1 MAGAGTILLACY
13 GALIKARAESLL
25 KDLTTLK
32 LGTSTGTEAGQ
43 FAEKHKKLLR
53 QVTDECN
60 DDDCS
65 RTFSVQNKWL
75 SALRIEPPAEFEAY
89 VSVKNGT
96 VDSIR
101 AYLFRS
107 MPIFATFNA
116 SAGMVD
122 EYFEYPRQVSSHGH
136 YYFPTPVG
144 KPYLRVVLDSHAS
157 PIQRQHAFDF
167 SFRCL
172 VKPGGGCD
180 LPCDYLPSAWEDW
193 KESLRDT
200 PLWPKVFND
209 AYPKNARCRP

>member
-1 MAGAGTILLACY
+1 MGLTQSLA
-13 GALIKARAESLL
+13 
-25 KDLTTLK
+25 
-32 LGTSTGTEAGQ
+32 
-43 FAEKHKKLLR
+43 KLL
-53 QVTDECN
+53 
-60 DDDCS
+60 
-65 RTFSVQNKWL
+65 L
-75 SALRIEPPAEFEAY
+75 SALRIEPPAEFNAH

-96 VDSIR
+96 VDSIG

-107 MPIFATFNA
+107 MPIFPTFNA

-122 EYFEYPRQVSSHGH
+122 EYFEDPRQASFSGP
-136 YYFPTPVG
+136 YYFVTPVG

-200 PLWPKVFND
+200 PLWLKVFND